1 MSLRLP
7 WVVTQSHHQ
16 CLLHGM
22 SHSAMSLHGPRCVTQ
37 CHRHCWPTVYHP
49 VSLAPCSPQR
59 VTQCHC
65 HCTAWSVTH
74 HRCAGAPVPPRC
86 HCAPPS
92 SVIPRGAP
100 WGQHSSPCPLGVGD
114 MSPSLSPRLAPAAK
128 REWQFPVTHRRALI
142 KPRCWQPLIAARREG
157 GGSRRVRNE
166 GRGQGQGWMCQ
177 PRLRLQLGSRVG
189 KGTVAQHW
197 ARSWPGGQAHPAAGQ
212 PASPWGHWPASGAT
226 GQLARRQASTQPTG
240 QPPTSHLPATYQ
252 PAGQAARLRQL
263 ASRLPVTRPA
273 GQPVL
278 SAASKAISQRA
289 LTGRLPAT
297 SHRATRLAR
306 PPAGQLRSQAGH
318 HAATGHWPLA
328 TSRPPKEPA
337 SRPGTSSALQP
348 AALSPRVPHLL
359 GGVSSGD
366 TCSRLCQHQGHLP
379 AASPRAP
386 AAWGA
391 PR

>member
-1 MSLRLP
+1 
-7 WVVTQSHHQ
+7 
-16 CLLHGM
+16 
-22 SHSAMSLHGPRCVTQ
+22 
-37 CHRHCWPTVYHP
+37 
-49 VSLAPCSPQR
+49 
-59 VTQCHC
+59 
-65 HCTAWSVTH
+65 
-74 HRCAGAPVPPRC
+74 
-86 HCAPPS
+86 
-92 SVIPRGAP
+92 
-100 WGQHSSPCPLGVGD
+100 
-114 MSPSLSPRLAPAAK
+114 MSPSLSPRLAPAAE

-177 PRLRLQLGSRVG
+177 PRLRLQLGSRVA

-226 GQLARRQASTQPTG
+226 GQLARRSASTQPTG

-263 ASRLPVTRPA
+263 ASRPPVTRPA

-318 HAATGHWPLA
+318 RAASQPATGHQPPA
-328 TSRPPKEPA
+328 QRASQPTRSIIRPPAGSPVPMCPSPPGRGVKWGHLLPSAPA
-337 SRPGTSSALQP
+337 RGSPPCRVSPGTRSLGSSSLTP
-348 AALSPRVPHLL
+348 VNNLCCPTGWPWWP
-359 GGVSSGD
+359 SSGD
-366 TCSRLCQHQGHLP
+366 TSLEDAWLVSSLATGGQPGEEVP
-379 AASPRAP
+379 ARASCLLLGVAGGASECTDTRAGWRVGGGWVV
-386 AAWGA
+386 AG
-391 PR
+391 